1 MSEVIA
7 KLFREPSDADQA
19 INELKAKGYDVEVI
33 RSGADLVGIALAESG
48 LSEEAL
54 SYYRL
59 GLTLGGMVVRVST
72 DESKAEE
79 VRNILRVTGAK
90 PLTERAPQWA
100 NSPGFAAA
108 NRMSA
113 TNPIDA
119 PMSGDFRKY

>member
-1 MSEVIA
+1 MPEVIA
-7 KLFREPSDADQA
+7 KLFREPNDADQA

-33 RSGADLVGIALAESG
+33 RSGADLVEIALAESG

-72 DESKAEE
+72 DESKADEA
-79 VRNILRVTGAK
+79 RNILRVTGVR

-108 NRMSA
+108 SKMSA